1 MTAIACLT
9 VFLLSVTPFENKL
22 INWLKAP
29 RQDNYSCVNDSLH
42 GSLYYPGDRSGME
55 HFYNCL
61 DSMLV
66 DGCNVNILHI
76 GGSHVQAGD
85 FSGQMRSNFS
95 RLGES
100 TVSDRGMIFPFKV
113 LKSNGPWNYY
123 VQYTGE
129 WGRSRCV
136 SETPDVSLGLSG
148 AAAIAKDPNDS
159 VSFDFRGD
167 TRWAFNRLRIIGEPS
182 SPEAYPIIITDSDTL
197 CSVARDEA
205 HESYIF
211 DLGEER
217 TTFQLAFR
225 GLDSAQF
232 VLRGIMPTNDREG
245 IVYTESGVNG
255 ASVPS
260 WLRCSKFQQDLS
272 LLPPDLV
279 IFGIGINDANVPEKD
294 FNPDEFKANYRM
306 LICRIREVSPDC
318 SFLFITN
325 NDCYLSLRRKRKRF
339 NPNTVRAREA
349 FIDLA
354 KEYNGC
360 VFDVYSLMG
369 GFKSSD
375 KWLKAKLMKRDH
387 IHFTREGYQLLGD
400 ILYNSIIDDYFVQRE
415 KK

>member
-1 MTAIACLT
+1 MTAIAWLT

-42 GSLYYPGDRSGME
+42 GSIYYPGDRSGME

-369 GFKSSD
+369 GF
-375 KWLKAKLMKRDH
+375 
-387 IHFTREGYQLLGD
+387 
-400 ILYNSIIDDYFVQRE
+400 
-415 KK
+415 